1 MNKQSRRSS
10 KDIKVVESKR
20 KISDSNRVG
29 FLKKSKKYA
38 PGKEY
43 NTLDGRIKIISRY
56 LENGEIMIS
65 FINLKTDKIVI
76 MNELDVNTMLYR
88 YTSEIAKKV
97 QGDFLDSRK
106 DNYNTKEIHTLR
118 MESEALEEALRN
130 SKEELE
136 ATKEEVLTKQKIIEK
151 QFELIETLMGQ
162 LKRG

>member
-43 NTLDGRIKIISRY
+43 NTLDGRIKIINRY

-97 QGDFLDSRK
+97 QGDFLESRK
-106 DNYNTKEIHTLR
+106 GKYTSEELNALR
-118 MESEALEEALRN
+118 NESEALEEALRN
-130 SKEELE
+130 AKDEI
-136 ATKEEVLTKQKIIEK
+136 ARQQNIIEK
-151 QFELIETLMGQ
+151 QFELISTLMGHDSMG
-162 LKRG
+162 KKN